1 MSVLLALMAVILM
14 QHATTLKGVTP
25 ALATV
30 DTQAMGLLAQVRSS
44 IFQSYVRMTL
54 SVSLYTGIRLNN
66 RMSHINPLGMI
77 YIYTHTRVYSCSLH
91 LYMLT
96 IQMSTEHT
104 KLQAK

>member
-1 MSVLLALMAVILM
+1 MNVLLTLMAVILM

-66 RMSHINPLGMI
+66 RMS
-77 YIYTHTRVYSCSLH
+77 
-91 LYMLT
+91 LT
-96 IQMSTEHT
+96 
-104 KLQAK
+104 LWA

>member
-30 DTQAMGLLAQVRSS
+30 DTQAMDFHAQVRSS
-44 IFQSYVRMTL
+44 LFQSYLRMTL

-77 YIYTHTRVYSCSLH
+77 YIYTHACL
-91 LYMLT
+91 
-96 IQMSTEHT
+96 
-104 KLQAK
+104 